1 MIAPC
6 PARGPRSAPPPGR
19 CGRSTCSRSRPGI
32 TASELARRLGVT
44 ERAARRYVAI
54 LREADI
60 PVESTRGPYG
70 GYTLGRGLR
79 LPPLV
84 FSATEALGLV
94 MAALDS
100 QHAVADAEDPVG
112 SALGKILRVLPT
124 NVARQAVMVRETAR
138 AVPERHSAKPDP
150 AVTSELVAAVAAQ
163 RQVRA
168 GLPHG
173 GRQRAHLRGRPVVG
187 GGALRPVVPALPL
200 PPRRRA
206 AHLPHRPD
214 HRGRGSSRAPS
225 TCPADLDPAA
235 ELEAN
240 LGKGWEHETHVVFDA
255 PLAEVRPWIRPD
267 AGRAC
272 GAAPTGGCELVGQHE
287 QRARRTPVSGWRACP
302 SPSRWSAAGAARGGG
317 RRWRRG
323 CARSR
328 HLATATSLPRF
339 QPSEMGR

>member
-1 MIAPC
+1 MSEISPT
-6 PARGPRSAPPPGR
+6 ARALRALDILQA
-19 CGRSTCSRSRPGI
+19 RPGV

-100 QHAVADAEDPVG
+100 QHAVADAGDPVG

-138 AVPERHSAKPDP
+138 TVPERFPAKPDP
-150 AVTSELVAAVAAQ
+150 AVTSELVEAVAAQ
-163 RQVRA
+163 RQVRIGYRTAA
-168 GLPHG
+168 GNPRSFEVDPWSVVVRY
-173 GRQRAHLRGRPVVG
+173 GRWYLLCLSHHAAELRTYRVDRITEVT
-187 GGALRPVVPALPL
+187 PL
-200 PPRRRA
+200 
-206 AHLPHRPD
+206 D
-214 HRGRGSSRAPS
+214 GSFDV
-225 TCPADLDPAA
+225 PADLDPAA

-240 LGKGWEHETHVVFDA
+240 LARGWEHETHVVFAA
-255 PLAEVRPWIRPD
+255 PLEQVRPWIRPTLGD
-267 AGRAC
+267 LRAR
-272 GAAPTGGCELVGQHE
+272 PDGGCELVGSTSNAE
-287 QRARRTPVSGWRACP
+287 AYAGEWLAGVPFDFTVVGGDELRAAVRAVAERLARAVSD
-302 SPSRWSAAGAARGGG
+302 
-317 RRWRRG
+317 
-323 CARSR
+323 
-328 HLATATSLPRF
+328 
-339 QPSEMGR
+339 